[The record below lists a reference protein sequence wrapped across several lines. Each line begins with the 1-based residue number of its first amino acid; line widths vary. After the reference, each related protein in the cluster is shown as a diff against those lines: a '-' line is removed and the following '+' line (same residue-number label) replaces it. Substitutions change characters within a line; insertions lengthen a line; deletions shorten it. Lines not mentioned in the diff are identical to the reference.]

1 MTYKTLLAYGAK
13 VGSVEQ
19 VYYSPVAQLPQLPG
33 IPLSSIYCVLAKNDP
48 WTDENNPPQPT
59 QDQASVKQFLKR
71 VFVAKL
77 IESSNISPV
86 IQRINWVSGS
96 EYETYDDT
104 IDMFAVDQNGFLLN
118 PFYIINRFDQV
129 WKCLGNNNGG
139 TSTVE
144 PFFAPGTFN
153 TNSIFEGV
161 DGYKWKYIYTVDL
174 GSKVQFMDAS
184 WIPVPVGQNTPN
196 PLIDLRTDLPPPA
209 GVGSIDVIN
218 VTSGGS
224 GYDPAN
230 AVITVTVTGDG
241 SGVVAT
247 ANVIGGAINDI
258 IVSSSGS
265 NYTFSNVSIT
275 SSIGSGATAVAPVS
289 PIGGH
294 GFDPASELGCS
305 HVMLSSTFTGSESGL
320 IPTDITYHQIGILVN
335 PTSFSAGG
343 NPANSAI
350 YKTSTDLVVAPGFGS
365 YVTDEILYQG
375 TVGSPTFTATILSF
389 DSSNNVVKLI
399 NTTGSLTTNS
409 PVFGQTTGT
418 TRTLLTY
425 STPDFIPLSGYLSY
439 IENRTGIQRSTDG
452 IEQFKIVLG
461 F

>member
-1 MTYKTLLAYGAK
+1 MSTLQVTKIVTVDNTTPLILATGNA
-13 VGSVEQ
+13 GGGQ
-19 VYYSPVAQLPQLPG
+19 
-33 IPLSSIYCVLAKNDP
+33 IILSS
-48 WTDENNPPQPT
+48 
-59 QDQASVKQFLKR
+59 
-71 VFVAKL
+71 
-77 IESSNISPV
+77 SN
-86 IQRINWVSGS
+86 
-96 EYETYDDT
+96 T
-104 IDMFAVDQNGFLLN
+104 
-118 PFYIINRFDQV
+118 
-129 WKCLGNNNGG
+129 
-139 TSTVE
+139 
-144 PFFAPGTFN
+144 
-153 TNSIFEGV
+153 
-161 DGYKWKYIYTVDL
+161 
-174 GSKVQFMDAS
+174 
-184 WIPVPVGQNTPN
+184 
-196 PLIDLRTDLPPPA
+196 
-209 GVGSIDVIN
+209 DVIF
-218 VTSGGS
+218 SGNLHFTP
-224 GYDPAN
+224 Y
-230 AVITVTVTGDG
+230 ITGDG

-247 ANVIGGAINDI
+247 ANVVGGAINDI

-320 IPTDITYHQIGILVN
+320 IPTDITYHQIGVLVN
-335 PTSFSAGG
+335 PTAYSAGG
-343 NPANSAI
+343 NPANNAI

-365 YVTDEILYQG
+365 YVSDEILYQG
-375 TVGSPTFTATILSF
+375 TSTSPTFTATILSF

-399 NTTGSLTTNS
+399 NTTGSLTTNA

-439 IENRTGIQRSTDG
+439 IENRTGIQRSVDG

>member
-1 MTYKTLLAYGAK
+1 MTYKTLLTYGAK
-13 VGSVEQ
+13 VSSVEQ

-59 QDQASVKQFLKR
+59 QDQTSVKQFLKR

-86 IQRINWVSGS
+86 IERINWVSG
-96 EYETYDDT
+96 TVYDVYSD
-104 IDMFAVDQNGFLLN
+104 AVDIFAQDLNGNLLN
-118 PFYIINRFDQV
+118 EFYIINRFDQV

-153 TNSIFEGV
+153 TNSIFQGV

-174 GSKVQFMDAS
+174 GSKVKFMDS
-184 WIPVPVGQNTPN
+184 NWLPVPVGQNTPN
-196 PLIDLRTDLPPPA
+196 PLVDSRTGLPPDA
-209 GVGSIDVIN
+209 GVGNIDVIN
-218 VTSGGS
+218 VNNGGS

-230 AVITVTVTGDG
+230 AVITVVVTGDG
-241 SGVVAT
+241 SGTVAT
-247 ANVIGGAINDI
+247 ANVINGSINDI
-258 IVSSSGS
+258 IVSNPGT
-265 NYTFSNVSIT
+265 NYTFANVSIV
-275 SSIGSGATAVAPVS
+275 SSLGSGAVVSAPVS

-305 HVMLSSTFTGSESGL
+305 HVMLTSTFTGSESGM
-320 IPTDITYHQIGILVN
+320 IPTDITYHQVGILVN
-335 PTSFSAGG
+335 PTSLSAGG
-343 NPANSAI
+343 NPANNTI
-350 YKTSTDLVVAPGFGS
+350 YKTSTDLVVAPGFGT

-375 TVGSPTFTATILSF
+375 TVDSPSFTATILSF

-409 PVFGQTTGT
+409 PVFGQSSGT
-418 TRTLLTY
+418 TRTLLSY
-425 STPDFIPLSGYLSY
+425 STPDFITLSGYLSY
-439 IENRTGIQRSTDG
+439 IENRTGIQRSVDG

>member
-1 MTYKTLLAYGAK
+1 MYGFI
-13 VGSVEQ
+13 GQ
-19 VYYSPVAQLPQLPG
+19 V
-33 IPLSSIYCVLAKNDP
+33 DP
-48 WTDENNPPQPT
+48 WDDEYNPPMPT
-59 QDQASVKQFLKR
+59 QDQYSIKNVFKNMIAAKR
-71 VFVAKL
+71 
-77 IESSNISPV
+77 ITSSDISAVVP
-86 IQRINWVSGS
+86 RFDWTSG
-96 EYETYDDT
+96 TVYDVYSDT
-104 IDMFAVDQNGFLLN
+104 VDMFALDNNGFLLYE
-118 PFYIINRFDQV
+118 FYIINRFDQV

-139 TSTVE
+139 TSTIE

-153 TNSIFEGV
+153 TNSIFQGV

-174 GSKVQFMDAS
+174 GSKVKFMDAT

-196 PLIDLRTDLPPPA
+196 PLIDLRTNLPPPA

-218 VTSGGS
+218 VTNGGS

-241 SGVVAT
+241 SGTVAT
-247 ANVIGGAINDI
+247 ANVINGSINDI

-265 NYTFSNVSIT
+265 NYTFSNVII
-275 SSIGSGATAVAPVS
+275 SSSLGSGATAVAPTS

-335 PTSFSAGG
+335 PTAYSAGG
-343 NPANSAI
+343 NPANNAI

-375 TVGSPTFTATILSF
+375 TVSSPTFTATILSF

-425 STPDFIPLSGYLSY
+425 STPDFITLSGYLSY
-439 IENRTGIQRSTDG
+439 IENRTGIQRSVDG